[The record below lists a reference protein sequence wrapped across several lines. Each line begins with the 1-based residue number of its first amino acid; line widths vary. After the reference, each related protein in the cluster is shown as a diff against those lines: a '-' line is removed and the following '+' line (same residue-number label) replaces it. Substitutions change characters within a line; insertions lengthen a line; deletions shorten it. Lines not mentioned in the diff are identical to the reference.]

1 MKPTIKKTNRK
12 NESSKLSD
20 ISSVVA
26 ENSKVSENHYL
37 LRLQEVE
44 ELNVQLKNTLDQRT
58 KKLSEVVATNTK
70 FISII
75 AHDLRTPFVSILG
88 VLEILRESLN
98 DYSIIEIEKYIGMVF
113 NSANKSLNLL
123 DNLLAWTISQNKEKS
138 FNPVKINLFELLV
151 DEIDSMDTSAKQ
163 KQILL
168 NHSIAPN
175 VNVTA
180 DLQMVKTIIR
190 NLINNAIKYTNSGGE
205 INISARESNQFIEI
219 VVKDDGIGISPEN
232 QKTLF
237 KSDVYHT
244 SIGTKSEHGTGLGLL
259 ICTSYLI
266 WQCKFKFTSFTKFAF
281 NPYIS
286 AVQLNK
292 FCAN

>member
-1 MKPTIKKTNRK
+1 MKSSIKKTNLK

-20 ISSVVA
+20 ISAVVT

-44 ELNVQLKNTLDQRT
+44 ELNVQLKDTLNQRN
-58 KKLSEVVATNTK
+58 KKLNEIVATNTK

-98 DYSIIEIEKYIGMVF
+98 DYSIIEIEKYIDMVS
-113 NSANKSLNLL
+113 NSANRSLNLL

-151 DEIDSMDTSAKQ
+151 DEIDNMDTSAKQ
-163 KQILL
+163 KQIFL

-175 VNVTA
+175 VQVTA
-180 DLQMVKTIIR
+180 DLQMVKTILR
-190 NLINNAIKYTNSGGE
+190 NLISNAIKFTNSGGE
-205 INISARESNQFIEI
+205 INISARESNEFIEI
-219 VVKDDGIGISPEN
+219 EVKDNGIGISHEN

-237 KSDVYHT
+237 NFDVYHT
-244 SIGTKSEHGTGLGLL
+244 SIGTKSELGTGLGLL
-259 ICTSYLI
+259 ICKEFIQLHGGNIRVESELGKG
-266 WQCKFKFTSFTKFAF
+266 CEFKFTLP
-281 NPYIS
+281 N
-286 AVQLNK
+286 
-292 FCAN
+292 

>member
-1 MKPTIKKTNRK
+1 MKTTIKESNRK
-12 NESSKLSD
+12 SESSKLSD
-20 ISSVVA
+20 ISAVVA

-37 LRLQEVE
+37 LRLQELE
-44 ELNVQLKNTLDQRT
+44 ELNVQLKSTLDQRT
-58 KKLSEVVATNTK
+58 KKLNEVVATNSK

-88 VLEILRESLN
+88 VLEILKESLN
-98 DYSIIEIEKYIGMVF
+98 DYSIIEIEKYIGMVS
-113 NSANKSLNLL
+113 NSANRSLNLL

-168 NHSIAPN
+168 NHSVAPN

-180 DLQMVKTIIR
+180 DLQMVKTILR
-190 NLINNAIKYTNSGGE
+190 NLISNAIKYTNSGGE

-219 VVKDDGIGISPEN
+219 VVKDDGIGISLEN

-259 ICTSYLI
+259 ICTEFVQLHGGNI
-266 WQCKFKFTSFTKFAF
+266 WIESELGKGCEFKFTLP
-281 NPYIS
+281 N
-286 AVQLNK
+286 
-292 FCAN
+292 

>member
-1 MKPTIKKTNRK
+1 MKSSIKKTNLK

-20 ISSVVA
+20 ISAVVA

-44 ELNVQLKNTLDQRT
+44 ELNVQLKDTINQRN
-58 KKLSEVVATNTK
+58 KKLNEVVATNTK

-88 VLEILRESLN
+88 ILEILRESLN
-98 DYSIIEIEKYIGMVF
+98 DYSIIEIEKYIDMVS
-113 NSANKSLNLL
+113 NSANRSLNLL

-151 DEIDSMDTSAKQ
+151 DEIDNMDTSAKQ
-163 KQILL
+163 KQIFL

-175 VNVTA
+175 VQVTA
-180 DLQMVKTIIR
+180 DLQMVKTILR
-190 NLINNAIKYTNSGGE
+190 NLISNAIKYTNSGGE

-219 VVKDDGIGISPEN
+219 EVKDNGIGISHEN

-237 KSDVYHT
+237 NFDVYHT

-259 ICTSYLI
+259 ICKEFVQLHGGNI
-266 WQCKFKFTSFTKFAF
+266 WVESELGKGCEFKFTL
-281 NPYIS
+281 PH
-286 AVQLNK
+286 
-292 FCAN
+292 